1 MKKENQCRTQW
12 RRLVFRFAIESINLF
27 KGERVDMRVDG
38 ESETKNWHGA
48 SENVELSDLSSTFKL
63 LYLSLQSMVV
73 SSHTTRLLV

>member
-1 MKKENQCRTQW
+1 
-12 RRLVFRFAIESINLF
+12 
-27 KGERVDMRVDG
+27 MRVDG